1 MIRALLFFVALF
13 FFCPLIFAAQRAP
26 NVVKPAEATPPQ
38 ATSARAADPDVEAM
52 RADLAHMR
60 ILVGQMQRNLGFV
73 DSGLT
78 PLKHQ
83 FELEIE
89 MWNLLIND
97 MQRRLNARSGSVQ
110 PAANNPP
117 SRPQ

>member
-1 MIRALLFFVALF
+1 MRRAVSFAIILLMMCAVS
-13 FFCPLIFAAQRAP
+13 AAPQSAP
-26 NVVKPAEATPPQ
+26 TKPADAAPAVQAGAT
-38 ATSARAADPDVEAM
+38 ANDADVVAM

-97 MQRRLNARSGSVQ
+97 MQRRLNARVEPRK
-110 PAANNPP
+110 PATP
-117 SRPQ
+117 SQ

>member
-1 MIRALLFFVALF
+1 MRLMALF
-13 FFCPLIFAAQRAP
+13 ATITVLCISSAAAPRGRAKPSQSPAAQAQRATT
-26 NVVKPAEATPPQ
+26 NDA
-38 ATSARAADPDVEAM
+38 DVEAM

-60 ILVGQMQRNLGFV
+60 VLVGQMQRNLGFV

-89 MWNLLIND
+89 MWNVLIND
-97 MQRRLNARSGSVQ
+97 MQRRLNARTESAPK
-110 PAANNPP
+110 PASP
-117 SRPQ
+117 SQ

>member
-1 MIRALLFFVALF
+1 MRRAVSILFLVSLCAVS
-13 FFCPLIFAAQRAP
+13 FAAQNAPQKPVERPPEPPVRATA
-26 NVVKPAEATPPQ
+26 PADA
-38 ATSARAADPDVEAM
+38 DVEAM

-60 ILVGQMQRNLGFV
+60 TLVGQMQRNLGFV

-89 MWNLLIND
+89 MWNVLIND
-97 MQRRLNARSGSVQ
+97 MQRRLNAQSGRIQ
-110 PAANNPP
+110 PAANTAPP
-117 SRPQ
+117 TH

>member
-1 MIRALLFFVALF
+1 MRRAVAFVVMLVWCTFSA
-13 FFCPLIFAAQRAP
+13 AAQNTPKAGTSTGPTTTEAR
-26 NVVKPAEATPPQ
+26 PAATM
-38 ATSARAADPDVEAM
+38 SDADIEAM
-52 RADLAHMR
+52 RADLARMR
-60 ILVGQMQRNLGFV
+60 TLVGQMQRNLGFV

-97 MQRRLNARSGSVQ
+97 MQRRLNAQSGRMQ
-110 PAANNPP
+110 PAANAPTRPP
-117 SRPQ
+117 Q

>member
-1 MIRALLFFVALF
+1 MLRVSALLACFILAAAFPA
-13 FFCPLIFAAQRAP
+13 AAQSTTSPTRTPDAAAAQ
-26 NVVKPAEATPPQ
+26 PAR
-38 ATSARAADPDVEAM
+38 ATSDPDAEAM

-60 ILVGQMQRNLGFV
+60 VLVGQMQRNIAFV

-89 MWNLLIND
+89 MWNVLIND
-97 MQRRLNARSGSVQ
+97 MQRRLNARTDSA
-110 PAANNPP
+110 PKLPPP
-117 SRPQ
+117 SR

>member
-1 MIRALLFFVALF
+1 MIRASVLLACVVV
-13 FFCPLIFAAQRAP
+13 FCPPIGAAQRAP
-26 NVVKPAEATPPQ
+26 SPAQQPEAVAPAPQ
-38 ATSARAADPDVEAM
+38 AGPAVANDAGVEAM
-52 RADLAHMR
+52 RADLARMR

-97 MQRRLNARSGSVQ
+97 MQRRLNARAA
-110 PAANNPP
+110 PAAAKPAP
-117 SRPQ
+117 RPQ

>member
-1 MIRALLFFVALF
+1 MRRAVS
-13 FFCPLIFAAQRAP
+13 FAIILTMCAVSAAP
-26 NVVKPAEATPPQ
+26 QSAPRKAAEAAPEPQ
-38 ATSARAADPDVEAM
+38 ARATANDADMEAM

-97 MQRRLNARSGSVQ
+97 MQRRLNARVGPASPPASVPQ
-110 PAANNPP
+110 SKPP
-117 SRPQ
+117 SGR

>member
-1 MIRALLFFVALF
+1 MRLMALFVA
-13 FFCPLIFAAQRAP
+13 IAALSISSAAASKARA
-26 NVVKPAEATPPQ
+26 KPAQTPVAQAQHATTND
-38 ATSARAADPDVEAM
+38 ADVEAM

-60 ILVGQMQRNLGFV
+60 VLVGQMQRNLGFV

-89 MWNLLIND
+89 MWNTLIND
-97 MQRRLNARSGSVQ
+97 MQRRLNARTE
-110 PAANNPP
+110 PAQKPAPP
-117 SRPQ
+117 SQ

>member
-1 MIRALLFFVALF
+1 V
-13 FFCPLIFAAQRAP
+13 AAQ
-26 NVVKPAEATPPQ
+26 PARPATD
-38 ATSARAADPDVEAM
+38 ADADAM

-60 ILVGQMQRNLGFV
+60 VLVGQMQRNIAFV

-89 MWNLLIND
+89 MWNVLIND
-97 MQRRLNARSGSVQ
+97 MQRRLNARTE
-110 PAANNPP
+110 PAPKLPP
-117 SRPQ
+117 PTR

>member
-1 MIRALLFFVALF
+1 MRCATVLLAVFVMFSMFPA
-13 FFCPLIFAAQRAP
+13 AAQNTP
-26 NVVKPAEATPPQ
+26 KPTSEAAAAGPQ
-38 ATSARAADPDVEAM
+38 PARPAAMSDADVEAM

-89 MWNLLIND
+89 MWNVLIND
-97 MQRRLNARSGSVQ
+97 MQRRLNARVE
-110 PAANNPP
+110 PAANKPAP
-117 SRPQ
+117 RPQ

>member
-1 MIRALLFFVALF
+1 MRRAVSLAFILMMCAASAAPQSAPTKPIEAL
-13 FFCPLIFAAQRAP
+13 PQ
-26 NVVKPAEATPPQ
+26 PQ
-38 ATSARAADPDVEAM
+38 ARNTASDADVEAM

-97 MQRRLNARSGSVQ
+97 MQRRLNARGGPAFPPASVPQ
-110 PAANNPP
+110 GKPP
-117 SRPQ
+117 SDR

>member
-1 MIRALLFFVALF
+1 MLRVPVLLCGFILASAV
-13 FFCPLIFAAQRAP
+13 FAAAQVAP
-26 NVVKPAEATPPQ
+26 NPARTSDSPATQ
-38 ATSARAADPDVEAM
+38 TARVTNDADTEAM

-60 ILVGQMQRNLGFV
+60 VLVGQMQRNLGFV

-89 MWNLLIND
+89 MWNVLIND
-97 MQRRLNARSGSVQ
+97 MQRRLNARTG
-110 PAANNPP
+110 PAPKP
-117 SRPQ
+117 TTTTSQ